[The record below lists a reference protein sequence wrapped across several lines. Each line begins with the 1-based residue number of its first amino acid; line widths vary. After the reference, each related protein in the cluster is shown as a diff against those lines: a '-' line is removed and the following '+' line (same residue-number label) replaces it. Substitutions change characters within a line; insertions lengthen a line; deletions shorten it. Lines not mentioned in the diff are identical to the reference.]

1 MARTKKKSHADSHYS
16 QGNLLDACEQG
27 QDQANAI
34 DLGDLFAHQ
43 TEGEQCDLD
52 NSFAAA
58 LKRQQEKKE
67 SQSMQVSDSANPI
80 NDSEAQPAAPK
91 RSRKDKGTA
100 TAKDS
105 VTSKEAKSTR
115 KKKSTIMPPFDYPI
129 DPVTNVICGVDEA
142 GRGPLMGDV
151 VAACVVL
158 DHNNMIPG
166 LNDSKKLTEK
176 ARDELAV
183 MIKEKAIAW
192 GIGRASPE
200 EIDEFNILN
209 ATYIAMGRAYIAM
222 KKRCNLALIDGN
234 RIPKTLAQQ
243 GIVCETVVKG
253 DSKVPEIAAA
263 SILAK
268 TARDADMYELD
279 KLFPQYGFA
288 KHKGYPT
295 AEHLEIL
302 QKLPILD
309 VYRMSFG
316 PVKRILEQKATNPQ
330 D

>member
-1 MARTKKKSHADSHYS
+1 MARTKKKSQADSHYS
-16 QGNLLDACEQG
+16 QGNLLD
-27 QDQANAI
+27 QDQANAL

-43 TEGEQCDLD
+43 PEGNESDLD

-67 SQSMQVSDSANPI
+67 SQSMQVSDSTNAI
-80 NDSEAQPAAPK
+80 NDTKAKIAAVPK
-91 RSRKDKGTA
+91 RSRKSTTA
-100 TAKDS
+100 VKES
-105 VTSKEAKSTR
+105 VTSKEKEAKSTR

-129 DPVTNVICGVDEA
+129 DPVTNIICGVDEA

-183 MIKEKAIAW
+183 LIKEKAIAW

-234 RIPKTLAQQ
+234 RIPKTLTEQ

-295 AEHLEIL
+295 AEHLDIL
-302 QKLPILD
+302 QKLPLLD
-309 VYRMSFG
+309 IYRMSFG
-316 PVKRILEQKATNPQ
+316 PVKRILEQKATNPR

>member
-1 MARTKKKSHADSHYS
+1 
-16 QGNLLDACEQG
+16 
-27 QDQANAI
+27 
-34 DLGDLFAHQ
+34 
-43 TEGEQCDLD
+43 
-52 NSFAAA
+52 
-58 LKRQQEKKE
+58 
-67 SQSMQVSDSANPI
+67 
-80 NDSEAQPAAPK
+80 
-91 RSRKDKGTA
+91 
-100 TAKDS
+100 
-105 VTSKEAKSTR
+105 
-115 KKKSTIMPPFDYPI
+115 MPPFDYPI

-176 ARDELAV
+176 AREELAV
-183 MIKEKAIAW
+183 LIKEKAIAW

-234 RIPKTLAQQ
+234 RIPKTLAEQ

-279 KLFPQYGFA
+279 KLFPQYHFA

-302 QKLPILD
+302 QKLPLLD
-309 VYRMSFG
+309 IYRMSFG

>member
-1 MARTKKKSHADSHYS
+1 MARTKKKSQADSHYS

-27 QDQANAI
+27 ADEANAI
-34 DLGDLFAHQ
+34 DLGDLFANQ
-43 TEGEQCDLD
+43 PEGDECDLD

-67 SQSMQVSDSANPI
+67 SQSMQVSDSANAI
-80 NDSEAQPAAPK
+80 NDTEAQPTAPK
-91 RSRKDKGTA
+91 RSRKGTT
-100 TAKDS
+100 TAKES

-129 DPVTNVICGVDEA
+129 DPVTNIICGVDEA

-183 MIKEKAIAW
+183 LIKEKAIAW

-302 QKLPILD
+302 QKLPLLD
-309 VYRMSFG
+309 VYRQSFG
-316 PVKRILEQKATNPQ
+316 PVRRILEQKEANPQ

>member
-1 MARTKKKSHADSHYS
+1 MARTKKKSQADSHYS
-16 QGNLLDACEQG
+16 QGNLLD
-27 QDQANAI
+27 QDQANAL

-43 TEGEQCDLD
+43 PEGNESDLD

-58 LKRQQEKKE
+58 LKRQQEKTE
-67 SQSMQVSDSANPI
+67 SQSMQVSDSTNAI
-80 NDSEAQPAAPK
+80 NDTKAQIVASPK
-91 RSRKDKGTA
+91 RSRKSTTA
-100 TAKDS
+100 VKES
-105 VTSKEAKSTR
+105 VTSKEKEAKSTR

-129 DPVTNVICGVDEA
+129 DPVANIICGVDEA

-183 MIKEKAIAW
+183 LIKEKAIAW

-234 RIPKTLAQQ
+234 RIPKTLAEQ

-302 QKLPILD
+302 QKLPLLD
-309 VYRMSFG
+309 IYRMSFG
-316 PVKRILEQKATNPQ
+316 PVKRILEQKTTNPR